1 MQDFFFLR
9 KVFPNFFACS
19 GVKSDSIAIDWM
31 GRNLYWVDGV
41 AGQILAVRLASSIV
55 KPQNYIVILDK
66 DLEQPLSLVLL
77 PQKG

>member
-1 MQDFFFLR
+1 
-9 KVFPNFFACS
+9 
-19 GVKSDSIAIDWM
+19 VKSDSIAIDWL

-41 AGQILAVRLASSIV
+41 AGQILAVRLTNSIV

-66 DLEQPLSLVLL
+66 DLKQPRSLALL

>member
-1 MQDFFFLR
+1 M
-9 KVFPNFFACS
+9 
-19 GVKSDSIAIDWM
+19 KSDSIAIDWM

-41 AGQILAVRLASSIV
+41 AGQILAVRLTSSIV

-66 DLEQPLSLVLL
+66 DLEQPRSLALL